1 MNPTSRNSDFRDIQ
15 TSATSSERA
24 VPAIAI
30 HTNASTDLGTTPAGA
45 VVTPASI
52 PNLLPRGPDHFRPPN
67 TIIPAA
73 TPSDAMAVTLSRPPF
88 SMSSLPSISSASTL
102 SHLEAANQMS
112 PRLQQHFSFSSA
124 AAPLN
129 QPSSPTSSY
138 SSSASLS
145 RGNTGRPGKD
155 SDVRG
160 NINELPPIRPYRSN
174 SSLAPRSHHHDTEE
188 QQQSDSSVRSHGI
201 KRSYDTYATIRYSL
215 S

>member
-1 MNPTSRNSDFRDIQ
+1 MNPTSRNSDFRDSQ
-15 TSATSSERA
+15 TSATSSESA

-30 HTNASTDLGTTPAGA
+30 HTNVSTDLGTTPAGA
-45 VVTPASI
+45 VVTPVGTR
-52 PNLLPRGPDHFRPPN
+52 NLLPRVPDRFRPPN
-67 TIIPAA
+67 TIIAA
-73 TPSDAMAVTLSRPPF
+73 TASGAMAVTLSRPPL
-88 SMSSLPSISSASTL
+88 SMSSLPSISSAPTL
-102 SHLEAANQMS
+102 SHLDAASQMS

-138 SSSASLS
+138 SSSASFP